1 VRWLLRLLLLA
12 AAIPIL
18 MMVAVMAASEFGGEV
33 VILHTL
39 DERGGDY
46 TTSLWLVEDG
56 HYLYLRAGKPES
68 TWLLRL
74 QTNPDIEL
82 ERGGR
87 RLSFRARAAPRYRDQ
102 VNERMSVKYG
112 WADWLVSQVRDPST
126 TMPVQLTRD

>member
-1 VRWLLRLLLLA
+1 M
-12 AAIPIL
+12 I
-18 MMVAVMAASEFGGEV
+18 VAVMAASELGGEV

-46 TTSLWLVEDG
+46 TTSLWVVEDG

-74 QTNPDIEL
+74 KANPDIEL

-87 RLSFRARAAPRYRDQ
+87 RLSFRAWAAPRYRDQ
-102 VNERMSVKYG
+102 VNERMAAKYG
-112 WADWLVSQVRDPST
+112 WADWLVSHVRDQST
-126 TMPVQLTRD
+126 TTPVQLTRD